1 MDTLIAPHLLVQLQ
15 QLAHEQQQTVNELLA
30 QWVSNINRPVTP
42 PPKGVWL
49 CHYTPQGKLLWV
61 TEGLAQL
68 WQIAAGSLGG
78 QVVADYFAPEQK
90 EFIEMIVG
98 TAVNRP
104 YPTVHEW
111 RLKEGERWVQW
122 IQQPVFNPAG
132 QLAYIQATAEEISER
147 KRSEIAQKQSVN
159 TLLTLAEHAPGVIY
173 LCRNNHHF
181 TMIYLNEAIE
191 RLTGYTRRD
200 FLDQNITFREL
211 YHPDDSSLITPEEEG
226 GRGMFSLVYRIK
238 HRSGQWKWVEDVGGG
253 VYDETGKLQY
263 LAGFMTD
270 VTERLHTE
278 EVLRQRQKAESLGL
292 LAGGVAHDFNNLL
305 VAMIGQ
311 ASLALSR
318 LEPEHPAFAHLQ
330 KGVKAA
336 EKAAELTQQL
346 LAYSGRGQF
355 KITLLSLND
364 LIRENVSL
372 FELLIKQQ
380 AQIKLSLAS
389 ELPLIEADSNQIQQ
403 VMMNLILNGAE
414 AIGERPGVIELKTEV
429 VRLFSSLELSNTV
442 VLAAG
447 WYVVLQVQDN
457 GQGMDENTLGRIFDP
472 FFTTKFTG
480 RGLGLAAVQGI
491 VRGHKGGLQ
500 VKSEVGR
507 GTVFRLYLPVAQSI
521 SPPAGGEGL
530 LY

>member
-1 MDTLIAPHLLVQLQ
+1 MDTFIAPHLLVQLQ
-15 QLAHEQQQTVNELLA
+15 QLAHEHQQTVNECLA
-30 QWVSNINRPVTP
+30 QWLSNITRPVTP
-42 PPKGVWL
+42 PPRGVWL
-49 CHYTPQGKLLWV
+49 CHYTPQGELLWV
-61 TEGLAQL
+61 TEGLAEV
-68 WQIAAGSLGG
+68 WQTGAGRSVG
-78 QVVADYFAPEQK
+78 QVVWSYFAPEQAEIIK
-90 EFIEMIVG
+90 MVVG
-98 TAVNRP
+98 RAIYRP
-104 YPTVHEW
+104 YPTLHEW
-111 RLKEGERWVQW
+111 RLREGERWVQW
-122 IQQPVFNPAG
+122 IQQPVFTPAG
-132 QLAYIQATAEEISER
+132 EVAYIQATAEEISER

-173 LCRNNHHF
+173 LCRNNDNF
-181 TMIYLNEAIE
+181 SMIYLNEAIE

-200 FLDQNITFREL
+200 FLDQHITFREL
-211 YHPDDSSLITPEEEG
+211 YHPDDSSLITPEDES
-226 GRGMFSLVYRIK
+226 GRGIFSLVYRIK

-292 LAGGVAHDFNNLL
+292 LAGGIAHDFNNLL

-318 LEPEHPAFAHLQ
+318 LEPQHPAFAHLQ

-355 KITLLSLND
+355 KVSLVSLNE
-364 LIRENVSL
+364 IVQENITL
-372 FELLIKQQ
+372 FELLIRQQ
-380 AQIKLSLAS
+380 AQIKLTLAS
-389 ELPLIEADSNQIQQ
+389 ELPLIEADSHQIQQ
-403 VMMNLILNGAE
+403 VMMNLVLNGAE
-414 AIGERPGVIELKTEV
+414 AMGERPGVIELKTEV

-457 GQGMDENTLGRIFDP
+457 GQGMDENTLERIFDP

-507 GTVFRLYLPVAQSI
+507 GTVFRLYLPVAQPI